1 MALSTNLLEKLPPAL
16 VSSLKIGANSAHDA
30 AATHNAAATHD
41 AAVGRTL
48 PTGFPA
54 IDRQLPGGGLLTGAL
69 VEFAVA
75 GAASLATTLGLA
87 ACRSAQRAAEQL
99 GGTVPWCAFIDPSRS
114 LYAPGVA
121 HAGVRLDRLLVV
133 RPPITSGLSG
143 GGLSNRA
150 VSGGGL
156 SNSAETL
163 GRVALRVVESQCF
176 AVIVIDT
183 VGVPG
188 AELNVPLGSW
198 PRIVRRLAL
207 ALQETQSTVLLITDS
222 TARRPLPLPVAQR
235 IELQRSQAHK
245 LILQVAKDRQGRV
258 SAPVS
263 IDLNDHSVW
272 AARDSGVLREDVR
285 HVG

>member
-1 MALSTNLLEKLPPAL
+1 MALTTTLLDKRLEKLPPAL
-16 VSSLKIGANSAHDA
+16 ASRLKIGGQSAGGA
-30 AATHNAAATHD
+30 AK
-41 AAVGRTL
+41 RTL

-69 VEFAVA
+69 VEFAVT

-99 GGTVPWCAFIDPSRS
+99 GGAVPWCAFIDPSRS

-121 HAGVRLDRLLVV
+121 HAGVQLDRLLVV
-133 RPPITSGLSG
+133 RPSIES
-143 GGLSNRA
+143 
-150 VSGGGL
+150 
-156 SNSAETL
+156 L
-163 GRVALRVVESQCF
+163 GRVALRAVESQCF

-188 AELNVPLGSW
+188 AELNVPLGGW

-207 ALQETQSTVLLITDS
+207 ALQETQSTALLITDN
-222 TARRPLPLPVAQR
+222 TAHRPLTLPVAQR
-235 IELQRSQAHK
+235 IELERSQAHK

-263 IDLNDHSVW
+263 IDLHEHSDR
-272 AARDSGVLREDVR
+272 AATGSSVQRSHGAQRSHGVR

>member
-1 MALSTNLLEKLPPAL
+1 
-16 VSSLKIGANSAHDA
+16 
-30 AATHNAAATHD
+30 
-41 AAVGRTL
+41 L
-48 PTGFPA
+48 PTGFSP

-69 VEFAVA
+69 VELAVA

-99 GGTVPWCAFIDPSRS
+99 GGAVPWCAFIDPSRS

-121 HAGVRLDRLLVV
+121 HAGVQLDRLLVV
-133 RPPITSGLSG
+133 RPSIE
-143 GGLSNRA
+143 A
-150 VSGGGL
+150 
-156 SNSAETL
+156 L

-176 AVIVIDT
+176 AVVVIDT

-188 AELNVPLGSW
+188 GELNVPLGSW

-207 ALQETQSTVLLITDS
+207 ALQETQSTALLITDS
-222 TARRPLPLPVAQR
+222 TARRPLTLPVAQR
-235 IELQRSQAHK
+235 IELERSQAHK

-258 SAPVS
+258 SAPVA
-263 IDLNDHSVW
+263 IDLHEHSAWPARAV
-272 AARDSGVLREDVR
+272 AANEGTSPGSPPMAPPGGGGMRPARLLAPRESEGVR

>member
-16 VSSLKIGANSAHDA
+16 VSTLNWELGRSDA
-30 AATHNAAATHD
+30 SNAGR
-41 AAVGRTL
+41 AVML
-48 PTGFPA
+48 PTGITA
-54 IDRQLPGGGLLTGAL
+54 IDRHLPGGGLPTGAL

-99 GGTVPWCAFIDPSRS
+99 GGAVPWCAFIDPSRA

-121 HAGVRLDRLLVV
+121 HAGVQLDRLLVV
-133 RPPITSGLSG
+133 RPPVLPSIHSAYGAASG
-143 GGLSNRA
+143 
-150 VSGGGL
+150 
-156 SNSAETL
+156 SAASVEAL
-163 GRVALRVVESQCF
+163 GRVALKVVESQCF

-198 PRIVRRLAL
+198 PRIVRRLAM
-207 ALQETQSTVLLITDS
+207 ALHETQSTAVLITDS
-222 TARRPLPLPVAQR
+222 TARRPLTLPVAQR
-235 IELQRSQAHK
+235 IELKRTQAHK
-245 LILQVAKDRQGRV
+245 LILQVAKDRQGRI
-258 SAPVS
+258 SAPVT
-263 IDLNDHSVW
+263 IDLKEGSAGQSS
-272 AARDSGVLREDVR
+272 AAPWVRNSEGVR

>member
-1 MALSTNLLEKLPPAL
+1 MALSTNLLQKRLEQLPPAL
-16 VSSLKIGANSAHDA
+16 ISSLKVGSVSGAE
-30 AATHNAAATHD
+30 TG
-41 AAVGRTL
+41 AVL
-48 PTGFPA
+48 PTGIPT

-87 ACRSAQRAAEQL
+87 ACRSAQRAAKQL
-99 GGTVPWCAFIDPSRS
+99 GGEVPWCAFIDPSRS

-121 HAGVRLDRLLVV
+121 HAGVQLDRLLVV
-133 RPPITSGLSG
+133 RPIPSGSAPLSY
-143 GGLSNRA
+143 SA
-150 VSGGGL
+150 S
-156 SNSAETL
+156 SAEAL
-163 GRVALRVVESQCF
+163 GRAALRVVESQCF

-183 VGVPG
+183 VGMPG

-207 ALQETQSTVLLITDS
+207 ALQETQSTAILITDS
-222 TARRPLPLPVAQR
+222 TARRPLTLPVAQR
-235 IELQRSQAHK
+235 IELKRSQAHK

-263 IDLNDHSVW
+263 IDLDHPVW
-272 AARDSGVLREDVR
+272 PAANVSALRGAALREREGVR